1 MYLGPKQT
9 SMKEA
14 FCENRLTVVN
24 HFRKNF
30 IINVWK
36 GTTCVLPCI
45 MKNAQLWITSAFYF
59 HVQKKLCLYDYPDFG
74 YKNLYR
80 NATCEINICLKSVS
94 NQIDAIDIILVS
106 LLLTLQTFHTFLW
119 CFHGYF
125 EHKNK
130 FFAKKALES
139 HF

>member
-1 MYLGPKQT
+1 M
-9 SMKEA
+9 MEA
-14 FCENRLTVVN
+14 FCENRLTAVN

-59 HVQKKLCLYDYPDFG
+59 HVQKKLCLYNYPDFG

-106 LLLTLQTFHTFLW
+106 LLLTVQTFHTFLW

>member
-9 SMKEA
+9 SMMEA
-14 FCENRLTVVN
+14 FCENRLTAVN

-45 MKNAQLWITSAFYF
+45 MKSAQLWITSAFYF

-94 NQIDAIDIILVS
+94 NQHRRYWHRSGFFIVNFANISHIPLVFP
-106 LLLTLQTFHTFLW
+106 LLLWAQ
-119 CFHGYF
+119 
-125 EHKNK
+125 E
-130 FFAKKALES
+130 
-139 HF
+139 